1 MHSNLKR
8 SSIISRPTF
17 SPSSSG
23 EIRSKFLQK
32 LGIDSMP
39 PQVESQM
46 CTSPQVPCQKKHDLI
61 VSTSGSTVGECILRL
76 EPLKIGLESD
86 ESSIESQESYEEP
99 PLSTAFCPS
108 SIDQENTKKKRNRS
122 NSLNFEEH
130 KEKPMEDVSGHSLPS
145 LASSDLSLGCS
156 PTYLSG
162 SALMP
167 NKKARTL
174 NRKKK
179 PKSVSMHSTVS
190 VVSIPSRVDYTEEVR
205 AKIWTPSHEIQA
217 NAARNTIEFCSE
229 NWDWK
234 NVLED
239 DKMFIHQHNGERVHP
254 IHVHNAM
261 EHIKACEGEPG
272 NEEDIQLNLS
282 LISCLLP
289 PASSSTKDLPAA
301 AAADTACTAIA

>member
-17 SPSSSG
+17 SLCSSE
-23 EIRSKFLQK
+23 EIRSKYFQK
-32 LGIDSMP
+32 LEIDSMP

-46 CTSPQVPCQKKHDLI
+46 CTSPQVPFQKKHDFI
-61 VSTSGSTVGECILRL
+61 VSTSSSTVGECILRL

-86 ESSIESQESYEEP
+86 ESSIESHESYEEP

-130 KEKPMEDVSGHSLPS
+130 EEKFMEDVSGHSLPS
-145 LASSDLSLGCS
+145 LDSSDLSLGCS

-167 NKKARTL
+167 KKKARTL

-179 PKSVSMHSTVS
+179 TKSVSMHSTVS

-205 AKIWTPSHEIQA
+205 AKIWTPSHEIQG

-261 EHIKACEGEPG
+261 EHIKACEGELG

-301 AAADTACTAIA
+301 AAVDTACNAIA